1 MNIIFIGIDICKH
14 FLDVCTLDSSFRI
27 TNTSAGCRKLL
38 AKLPSQ
44 SHVIYEATGGFE
56 RVLAKSLR
64 DAGVPATRVNPR
76 QVRDFAK
83 AKGLLAKTDSIDA
96 KVLRCFGEA
105 FSPAADETPPA
116 WAEELS
122 ELVQERNHVM
132 DRLVAERNRLDSLQ
146 GKEVRQLAHA
156 RIRSLKSHMDKL
168 FSLMQSLR
176 NRYCE
181 LDARVARLSLIK
193 GVGELSA
200 FGVLAAM
207 PELGTLQKGQPAALA
222 GLAPFNRDSGPWRG
236 KRMISAGRTTARK
249 AIYMAAL
256 VASRRN
262 PILKAFYQRLLE
274 NGKPKKL
281 ALVAIMRKLINLF
294 NSLIK
299 YPDFVPQN

>member
-14 FLDVCTLDSSFRI
+14 FLDVCFPDGSFRI
-27 TNTSAGCRKLL
+27 TNTPGGCRKLL
-38 AKLPSQ
+38 ARLPERA
-44 SHVIYEATGGFE
+44 HVIYEATGGFE
-56 RVLAKSLR
+56 RVLSRTLR
-64 DAGVPATRVNPR
+64 AAGIPASRVNPR
-76 QVRDFAK
+76 QVRDFAR

-96 KVLRCFGEA
+96 KVLRSFGEA
-105 FSPAADETPPA
+105 FSPAPDKAPPA

-122 ELVQERNHVM
+122 ELVQERHHVM
-132 DRLVAERNRLDSLQ
+132 DRLLAEKNRLSSLQ
-146 GKEVRQLAHA
+146 DKAVLRLARA
-156 RIRSLKSHMDKL
+156 RIRALERQMDKL
-168 FSLMQSLR
+168 FSLMCSLR
-176 NRYCE
+176 TSSPE
-181 LDARVARLSLIK
+181 LDARVSRLCLIK

-236 KRMISAGRTTARK
+236 KRMISAGRASARK

-262 PILKAFYQRLLE
+262 PILKTFYQRLLE

-281 ALVAIMRKLINLF
+281 ALAAVMRKLINLF

-299 YPDFVPQN
+299 YPDFVPQY